1 MRKSEE
7 GEPISRHMGFPA
19 TISSNY
25 NYPTKTTGKEQET
38 TKMTLHKIDDEYK
51 LEYHFIRYDGSLGV
65 MYQTIQTL
73 YCIPVFFDTLAKA
86 GGRILI
92 KSCVKVSE

>member
-1 MRKSEE
+1 VRKENPYLDIWDFLPQSL
-7 GEPISRHMGFPA
+7 P
-19 TISSNY
+19 
-25 NYPTKTTGKEQET
+25 KTTGKEQET